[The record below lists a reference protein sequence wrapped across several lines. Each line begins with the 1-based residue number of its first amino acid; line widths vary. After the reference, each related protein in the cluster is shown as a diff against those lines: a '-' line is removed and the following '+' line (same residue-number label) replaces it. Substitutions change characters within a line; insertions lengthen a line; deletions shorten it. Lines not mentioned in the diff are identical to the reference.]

1 MRDLQSG
8 NDKVKMSEIA
18 MSQDRLSNVS
28 NPEYSSNCQ
37 QLVKG

>member
-8 NDKVKMSEIA
+8 NNKVEMSEVA

-28 NPEYSSNCQ
+28 NPEYSSNCEHF
-37 QLVKG
+37 V